1 MAATNDRR
9 RRWTAPLLLSA
20 GYALLLAAWIFGNPP
35 FAAPD
40 EAGHYLRAIGIGNG
54 QPIGEPSDYRD
65 PGRSPKQLA
74 FSRQTAREVSVPAG
88 LAPDYFGCNA
98 FLPEL
103 SAGCQRDVPTP
114 PARVLRATHVGA
126 YLPLPYLL
134 PAAAIRAG
142 DGPAADRLGRLA
154 SAALVLALLVAT
166 IFALWARD
174 QGALSLLGLVAA
186 VTPMVVFWAR
196 WSTAAAWRS
205 SRGIPS
211 PRPSCAS
218 PPGGRRPDGVWLLL
232 GVSGCLLALSRPL
245 GPAWIVLI
253 VVLIIAL
260 EGWGW
265 RNGVFAAGRTGS
277 DVRRRGARGDR
288 AEPSAGGALRSRSAH
303 WAQPVPRLAS
313 ADSKRLEANRSRAD
327 RRLRLARCAAAR
339 RWARG
344 RLRVI
349 GAVVAIALC
358 ARRSA
363 NDRSCSPP
371 PRWRSSC
378 RESPSCIA
386 TRASGSRAAT
396 SCRCCWSFRSWR
408 EIALRHG
415 EWVPGAWRRLTLLLF
430 GGAALLQI
438 GGWYANARR
447 HAVGTDGR
455 LVLRQSQWSPRS
467 GGALGADSARGGLML
482 AAAARD
488 ALVAKRSA
496 AITA

>member
-126 YLPLPYLL
+126 YRRSRIYCRP
-134 PAAAIRAG
+134 RRF
-142 DGPAADRLGRLA
+142 GPETVRRGRPPRRLA

-205 SRGIPS
+205 SRASPS

-218 PPGGRRPDGVWLLL
+218 PVRTTLDGVWLLESAGACSL
-232 GVSGCLLALSRPL
+232 WSRPL

-260 EGWGW
+260 EGWGR
-265 RNGVFAAGRTGS
+265 RNGVFAA
-277 DVRRRGARGDR
+277 R
-288 AEPSAGGALRSRSAH
+288 AH
-303 WAQPVPRLAS
+303 
-313 ADSKRLEANRSRAD
+313 
-327 RRLRLARCAAAR
+327 
-339 RWARG
+339 
-344 RLRVI
+344 
-349 GAVVAIALC
+349 
-358 ARRSA
+358 
-363 NDRSCSPP
+363 
-371 PRWRSSC
+371 
-378 RESPSCIA
+378 
-386 TRASGSRAAT
+386 
-396 SCRCCWSFRSWR
+396 
-408 EIALRHG
+408 
-415 EWVPGAWRRLTLLLF
+415 
-430 GGAALLQI
+430 
-438 GGWYANARR
+438 
-447 HAVGTDGR
+447 
-455 LVLRQSQWSPRS
+455 RQ
-467 GGALGADSARGGLML
+467 
-482 AAAARD
+482 
-488 ALVAKRSA
+488 
-496 AITA
+496 